1 VLLETLQK
9 KSKAIKS
16 RWLAGFATIYPAG
29 TAARLLS
36 EKDRFSNPVAY
47 ALARAADELFEGLLA
62 EGDERAGTKESFREA
77 VQILAVQDLTP
88 SAALS
93 FIRLLKEEIRK
104 ELPDGPLAA
113 GDLRELLRLEARL
126 DQAVMDGFDLYMGC
140 KERIAGVRINE
151 VKAEGE
157 RLARL
162 LAAVTGGGR
171 PGGSQGTEGTGPD
184 ASARKKGD
192 RGE

>member
-1 VLLETLQK
+1 MLLKTLRK
-9 KSKAIKS
+9 KGKAIKG
-16 RWLAGFATIYPAG
+16 RWLAGLAAIYPAG

-36 EKDRFSNPVAY
+36 EEDRFRNPVGY
-47 ALARAADELFEGLLA
+47 ALARAADELFEGLLD
-62 EGDERAGTKESFREA
+62 EGGERAGAKESFREA

-93 FIRLLKEEIRK
+93 FVRLLKEEIRR

-113 GDLRELLRLEARL
+113 EDLRELLRLEARL
-126 DQAVMDGFDLYMGC
+126 DQAVMDGFDLYMEC
-140 KERIAGVRINE
+140 RERIAGVRINE

-162 LAAVTGGGR
+162 LAAITGGGR
-171 PGGSQGTEGTGPD
+171 PGASQGTEGTG
-184 ASARKKGD
+184 
-192 RGE
+192 